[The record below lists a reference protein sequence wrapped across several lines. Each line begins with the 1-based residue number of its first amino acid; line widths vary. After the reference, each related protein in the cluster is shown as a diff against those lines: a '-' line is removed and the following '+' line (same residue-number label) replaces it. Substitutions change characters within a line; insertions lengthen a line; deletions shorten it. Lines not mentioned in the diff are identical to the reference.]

1 VKFTISGI
9 AAVVTVETAVDNKTF
24 VGGGGD
30 EEGCDDEDCDVGGCG
45 DVGGG
50 DDEDCDVGGCGD
62 VGGCDEEGGS
72 DVGGGD
78 DDIFIRIYKYMNKY
92 RV

>member
-1 VKFTISGI
+1 MKFTISGI

-30 EEGCDDEDCDVGGCG
+30 EEGCDDEGCDDGGCG
-45 DVGGG
+45 DVGGC
-50 DDEDCDVGGCGD
+50 DDGGCGD

>member
-45 DVGGG
+45 DVGG
-50 DDEDCDVGGCGD
+50 
-62 VGGCDEEGGS
+62 CDEEGGS